1 MLRICSIRL
10 IFYRVYI
17 GQQVACFGIL
27 FKARDHKSRA
37 CIVSHRNDQLFIAAG
52 AKKRAFKWFNAL
64 GVTNSYQTALNKN
77 KKLACNYDQDVKG
90 WKNMI
95 ESNDPE
101 SVGYQVI
108 LFSLVIQKRCISNI
122 SCIYIVCWQI
132 IGDNLDYEVNV
143 RHQGIN
149 NPNRS
154 HHWFHYI
161 AVKDRV
167 HPSQDPK
174 SFEDYRRA
182 SVLPDNHTLVML
194 ADNFKH
200 LVTRTIVSFIP
211 AFESFKKHTQKHIA
225 HPFVDEMSKKSEV
238 VSLGLLLESENT
250 ASGITKILRH
260 IQKEYVPQTINE
272 NGKLE
277 VSKFITKLYVCLAAS
292 SDNKLGQINIHSG
305 TEGKNR

>member
-27 FKARDHKSRA
+27 FKARYHKSRA

-101 SVGYQVI
+101 SVGY
-108 LFSLVIQKRCISNI
+108 
-122 SCIYIVCWQI
+122 QI